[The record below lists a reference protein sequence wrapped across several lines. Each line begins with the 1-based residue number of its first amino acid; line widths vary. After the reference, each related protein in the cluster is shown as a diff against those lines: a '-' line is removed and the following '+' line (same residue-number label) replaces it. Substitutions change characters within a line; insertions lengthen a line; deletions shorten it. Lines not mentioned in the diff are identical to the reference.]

1 MPGILHPICWFST
14 PPGPPVQNLGQRLD
28 VSVFS
33 VPAERLS
40 AEGKEVFMWRYCAN
54 GPLTEDLGRLGIGAL
69 AQNPAPVQ
77 LAPDTNLY
85 VIARNVLQHEG
96 QRLVFSR
103 CLSRSSGQNWPP

>member
-1 MPGILHPICWFST
+1 
-14 PPGPPVQNLGQRLD
+14 
-28 VSVFS
+28 
-33 VPAERLS
+33 
-40 AEGKEVFMWRYCAN
+40 MWRYCTN